1 MEHELDEA
9 VARLEKVNAD
19 LSPGLYSKARRRSLL
34 ERYAR
39 LEKLAAFGKAALAA
53 QVGDA
58 AALARVTGTS
68 VGRARQTI
76 ETGRRLEETPQL
88 GEAVRHGEVSLD
100 QAEEIAKTEAVRP
113 GSVDRLLETARTDS
127 FHVLK
132 DEARRLRLEALAG
145 PGLAERQHEA
155 RALRHRVTD
164 LGMIHLEAELEPH
177 IGVPIINR
185 LEAHARRLAEAA
197 RRAGNPEPIERHLA
211 DSLPDLLTGKAGR
224 SGRPEMVV
232 LVSHEVAKRGWTH
245 VEDNEFCKIPG
256 IGPIDPP
263 IAKQIAEDAFLTGLF
278 YDGKDLRHI
287 RRWTRNIPTDVKS
300 ALRLGKP
307 PDFEGPKC
315 VDCGNRLRIELDHR
329 QPHAAGGPASTD
341 NLDPRCEPCHDKKTV
356 ADRKPAS
363 SNPRETRSGR
373 RRDPGYAEP
382 SRNLGASSLL

>member
-9 VARLEKVNAD
+9 AARVEKVNAD

-68 VGRARQTI
+68 IGRARQTI
-76 ETGRRLEETPQL
+76 ETGRRLEENPQL
-88 GEAVRHGEVSLD
+88 GEALRRGQVSLD

-132 DEARRLRLEALAG
+132 DEARKLRLEALAG
-145 PGLAERQHEA
+145 PGLAERQHHA
-155 RALRHRVTD
+155 RYLHHRVTD
-164 LGMIHLEAELEPH
+164 LGMIHLEADLEPH

-211 DSLPDLLTGKAGR
+211 DSLPAAFSGEGKG
-224 SGRPEMVV
+224 SGRPEVVV

-245 VEDNEFCKIPG
+245 VEDGEFCKIPG
-256 IGPIDPP
+256 VGPVDPQVAKR
-263 IAKQIAEDAFLTGLF
+263 IAQDAFLTGLF

-287 RRWTRNIPTDVKS
+287 RRWTRNIPKDVRL
-300 ALRLGKP
+300 ALRLGEP
-307 PDFEGPKC
+307 PDFDGLKC
-315 VDCGNRLRIELDHR
+315 VDCGNRFRIELDHR

-356 ADRKPAS
+356 ADRKAGKLRP
-363 SNPRETRSGR
+363 PRNKKRA
-373 RRDPGYAEP
+373 PP
-382 SRNLGASSLL
+382 